1 MIFCIFLRGIC
12 EINVWLVYKTIFLR
26 GISLEGINFYPTNF
40 AHKNKLLTFPIEK
53 KGVWSRQVQ
62 SQDIHTRNV
71 YVSHP
76 VYWEAMKIEK

>member
-1 MIFCIFLRGIC
+1 MKYCNILQYIAIQYIFPQ
-12 EINVWLVYKTIFLR
+12 V
-26 GISLEGINFYPTNF
+26 SQEGINFYPTNF
-40 AHKNKLLTFPIEK
+40 AHKNKLLTFLIEK